1 MATKV
6 FSRQDKDITEVS
18 QLTSR
23 IQQYKDIDLSF
34 TAKPNGELYTKKD
47 ASAVVQALKNLIQTN
62 YYEKPFEPF
71 FGGNVRGLLFEL
83 ADEDAGDEI
92 KENVTNAIE
101 YYEPRAKILEII
113 VNAKPENNLVTVSI
127 QFQVVNTEEVV
138 ILETA
143 ISRLR

>member
-1 MATKV
+1 MARKS
-6 FSRQDKDITEVS
+6 FASEDKDLNIKSLVS
-18 QLTSR
+18 SR
-23 IQQYKDIDLSF
+23 NIDYKDIDLSF
-34 TAKPNGELYTKKD
+34 AAKTSGDVFKKTH
-47 ASAVVQALKNLIQTN
+47 AAAVKQSVKNLIMTN
-62 YYEKPFEPF
+62 YFEKPFKPF
-71 FGGNVRGLLFEL
+71 FGGDIAGLLFEL

-101 YYEPRAKILEII
+101 YYEPRAKILEIV